1 MPTNVPATVSTPAA
15 PTGAWVENV
24 RGARAAVLLTLET
37 VVLVTAGVW
46 VLIGLVKHARATRWE
61 LSGLLTMLH
70 DQWRGAVILAVLI
83 FYVTL
88 REGLDKLKLRS
99 LKTPFG
105 DLDMREEPNVR
116 PEEEEEQT

>member
-1 MPTNVPATVSTPAA
+1 MPTNLTATVPAPSVPS
-15 PTGAWVENV
+15 GGWLENV
-24 RGARAAVLLTLET
+24 RAIRSAVLLGLET

-46 VLIGLVKHARATRWE
+46 VLVGLVKHACATRWE

-70 DQWRGAVILAVLI
+70 DQWRGAVILAVLT

-105 DLDMREEPNVR
+105 DLDMREEPNVN